1 MDLTESYAFPGP
13 PSAVWN
19 LLIDPDVV
27 ASCLPGCDHLEQID
41 EDRYLASLSF
51 KVAAIGGQFG
61 GAIAILDKQP
71 PRSYTLVVEGAGRP
85 GFVKGQARIELVEK
99 DGGTTVLVTGEAEV
113 GGLIASVGQRLLSAA
128 SKMMLDRFFACLR
141 EKVIVPADTK
151 GPALP

>member
-13 PSAVWN
+13 PAAVWN

-27 ASCLPGCDHLEQID
+27 ASCLPGCDHLEQIA

-61 GAIAILDKQP
+61 GSIAILDKEP

-85 GFVKGQARIELVEK
+85 GFVKGRAKLELTEK
-99 DGGTTVLVTGEAEV
+99 DGATVVLVTGEAEV

-128 SKMMLDRFFACLR
+128 SKMMVDRFFACLR
-141 EKVIVPADTK
+141 ERVSVPDGPK